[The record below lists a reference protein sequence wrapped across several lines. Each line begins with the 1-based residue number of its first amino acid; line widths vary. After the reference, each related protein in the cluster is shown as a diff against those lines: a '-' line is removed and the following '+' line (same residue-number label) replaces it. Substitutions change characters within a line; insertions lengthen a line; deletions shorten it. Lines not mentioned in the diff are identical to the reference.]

1 MRLLPLLCSL
11 LASTAVLAQAQTPPT
26 KPAVKTSSKASKPAK
41 KAVEPK
47 EPQEPAELDE
57 ERMAVAPMVLHGESK
72 CEFGQRFELKKHP
85 SLPGRFLLQHRGI
98 NHVLTPQPTTTG
110 VVRLEDK
117 RSGYLWLQVPI
128 KSMLMDGKKGQ
139 RIADNCM
146 HPTQM
151 AEVAATE
158 ATQAQPSSTQ

>member
-11 LASTAVLAQAQTPPT
+11 LASTVVLTQAQAQTPPT
-26 KPAVKTSSKASKPAK
+26 KPAVKTSTKASKPAK
-41 KAVEPK
+41 PK
-47 EPQEPAELDE
+47 EPQEPAELDA

-72 CEFGQRFELKKHP
+72 CEFGQRFDLKVHP

-117 RSGYLWLQVPI
+117 RTGYLWLQVPI

-158 ATQAQPSSTQ
+158 AIQAQPSSAQ